1 MKLLYLILTLLL
13 ACEEV
18 KVEITK
24 KTSENTTN
32 ESSSSSNL
40 EKIDVLILPFEFKSK
55 LFLWNSNS
63 NIEFQ
68 LFNSFLDLFFKEY
81 QIDLNLSL
89 MYTGCI
95 ITFLKQ
101 EIYESDFIEGN
112 EKLDAAIKTGFQ
124 ICADNYKTDK
134 IKLFKYSENID
145 DQYEKVKDAYK
156 DAYITNTTAL
166 KQRDSRNYYYF
177 HVLPLYITCHMVQ
190 TLQYYESIDYK
201 LNDNSQT
208 IVTNFATDCSNKL
221 GLKYLFK

>member
-55 LFLWNSNS
+55 LFLWKSNS

-68 LFNSFLDLFFKEY
+68 LFNSFLDLFHKEY

-95 ITFLKQ
+95 ITFIKQ

-156 DAYITNTTAL
+156 DAYITNTTVL
-166 KQRDSRNYYYF
+166 KQKNPRNYYYF